1 MTLMNSLNSGKDMLS
16 HSYAASLRKE
26 SAGYVLELYL
36 HVGYMPS
43 ESLETTANITIELKD
58 KVGNRR
64 TLGPELVNSPNNL
77 NKKESVMFEI
87 PITAEEAQGEI
98 TVYQKTTDEI
108 YSTIKFGV
116 PNYIALDIGAHFGL
130 LLQEI
135 TK

>member
-1 MTLMNSLNSGKDMLS
+1 MKNVINSGKDMLF

-26 SAGYVLELYL
+26 GVGYILELYL
-36 HVGYMPS
+36 HVGHMPS
-43 ESLETTANITIELKD
+43 ESLETTPNVTIEIKD
-58 KVGNRR
+58 KTGKHRI
-64 TLGPELVNSPNNL
+64 LGPELVDSPKNL
-77 NKKESVMFEI
+77 NKGESVMFEV

-98 TVYQKTTDEI
+98 TVYQKTTDKI

-116 PNYIALDIGAHFGL
+116 PNYVVLDLGEHFGL